1 MVQNLPAVVM
11 PVQQWDIFDDTSTD
25 AFLCVEQNADCLH
38 ALAHLHAQL
47 GTQAVAVIALR
58 YGFQYNQKDIA
69 LVLDMPTDQVK
80 NLCNL
85 SLNLLRQQLRQT

>member
-1 MVQNLPAVVM
+1 MQNLPSVVM
-11 PVQQWDIFDDTSTD
+11 PMQPWDILDDTSTD
-25 AFLCVEQNADCLH
+25 AFLCVEQNADCLQ

-47 GTQAVAVIALR
+47 GASAVAVIALR

-69 LVLDMPTDQVK
+69 LVLNMPAEQVK

-85 SLNLLRQQLRQT
+85 SLNLLRQHLRQT